1 MREEIKELW
10 RIEAES
16 HWRRFELLVQT
27 EKQNEELERVLNE
40 KDLSRQDIA
49 IILLGLRV
57 RPEFGRSSFGIE

>member
-1 MREEIKELW
+1 MREEVKELW
-10 RIEAES
+10 RLEAES

-27 EKQNEELERVLNE
+27 EKQNEELERVLKE
-40 KDLSRQDIA
+40 KALSRQDIA